1 MHGSTKSQLVK
12 VKELTKAGRP
22 AKKQLND
29 NFVSSIFIQK
39 GGCLTRTSGASIH
52 QRFVAFRCLI
62 IKKHNYINWTNEQT
76 HSKDP
81 PGAPDQRATGT
92 EDPFVVMRQ
101 QCRPNESKGA
111 EEKNS
116 NSAFPTIIGTR
127 KACKAVSSR
136 PTYHAGIRR

>member
-12 VKELTKAGRP
+12 VKELTKAARP

-39 GGCLTRTSGASIH
+39 GGCLTRISGASIH
-52 QRFVAFRCLI
+52 QRFVAFRGLI
-62 IKKHNYINWTNEQT
+62 HLVRQT
-76 HSKDP
+76 S
-81 PGAPDQRATGT
+81 ATGT